1 MRMMARLV
9 PVVLIPLMLAG
20 CISLSSSNPTP
31 PKSNTTVVVPQNG
44 APATC
49 PNGTAP
55 PC

>member
-1 MRMMARLV
+1 MRLVARLA
-9 PVVLIPLMLAG
+9 PVVLIPLLLAG

-31 PKSNTTVVVPQNG
+31 PKSNTTVVVPNG

-49 PNGTAP
+49 PNGSAP